1 MRVYIHII
9 FPIFI
14 TASIYS
20 LVSFFFGAKGIYAQR
35 QLEQEMNNVAKNI
48 KSIKQKGVELDILI
62 KNLTS
67 DEETIKIF
75 AHDLGYVSENEGI
88 IKLTSFKPDV
98 LGDVKYGSVVKIR
111 KSAFISDTLCKKF
124 ACLMGLISFIIEMLI
139 LKSYDRKEREQRVY
153 SYS

>member
-1 MRVYIHII
+1 M
-9 FPIFI
+9 
-14 TASIYS
+14 ASIYS
-20 LVSFFFGAKGIYAQR
+20 LISFFFGAKGVYAQR
-35 QLEQEMNNVAKNI
+35 QLEQEVNNVVKNI

-67 DEETIKIF
+67 DEDTIRVF

-98 LGDVKYGSVVKIR
+98 LDDVKYGSAVEIR

-124 ACLMGLISFIIEMLI
+124 ACLMGLISLIIEMLI
-139 LKSYDRKEREQRVY
+139 LKSYDHKEREQRVY